1 MGARR
6 YLRRHYRM
14 CRYHA
19 MNFGKVVDF
28 AVLKDSR
35 KAARARARAGNDGRK
50 AQVPPMKEQ
59 YLDRPW
65 FKPGYAYVK
74 GADHWYWAHR

>member
-1 MGARR
+1 MGVRR

-14 CRYHA
+14 WRYHA

-28 AVLKDSR
+28 AVLKNSR
-35 KAARARARAGNDGRK
+35 KAARARSKTGADVRK
-50 AQVPPMKEQ
+50 AQVPPMKTR

-65 FKPGYAYVK
+65 FQK
-74 GADHWYWAHR
+74 

>member
-1 MGARR
+1 MGIRR

-14 CRYHA
+14 SRYKA
-19 MNFGKVVDF
+19 MNYGKVVDF

-35 KAARARARAGNDGRK
+35 KATRAAAKAPVDVHI
-50 AQVPPMKEQ
+50 AQVPAMKER

-65 FKPGYAYVK
+65 FKPGYVYVR
-74 GADHWYWAHR
+74 GTTT